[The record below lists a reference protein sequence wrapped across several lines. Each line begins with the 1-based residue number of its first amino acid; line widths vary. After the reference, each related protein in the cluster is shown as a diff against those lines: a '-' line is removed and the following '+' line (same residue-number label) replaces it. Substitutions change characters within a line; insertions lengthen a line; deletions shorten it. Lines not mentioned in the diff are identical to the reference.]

1 MLVLTRKVNEK
12 IVIGDNIEIVLVD
25 VSKDQ
30 VKIGINA
37 PRNVKVHRWE
47 VYEEIKRENREAA
60 HVVAF
65 DPLASLPMDFLNN
78 LGKKDVVLKKKKK

>member
-1 MLVLTRKVNEK
+1 MLVLTRKINEK

-25 VSKDQ
+25 ITKDQ

-47 VYEEIKRENREAA
+47 VYEEIQKENKEAA
-60 HVVAF
+60 HMPSL
-65 DPLASLPMDFLNN
+65 DPLANLPMDFL
-78 LGKKDVVLKKKKK
+78 KI

>member
-1 MLVLTRKVNEK
+1 MLVLTRKINEK

-25 VSKDQ
+25 ITKDQ

-47 VYEEIKRENREAA
+47 VYEEIQKENKEAA
-60 HVVAF
+60 QMPSL
-65 DPLASLPMDFLNN
+65 DPLANLPTDFLKN
-78 LGKKDVVLKKKKK
+78 LGKKDVVVKKRKK